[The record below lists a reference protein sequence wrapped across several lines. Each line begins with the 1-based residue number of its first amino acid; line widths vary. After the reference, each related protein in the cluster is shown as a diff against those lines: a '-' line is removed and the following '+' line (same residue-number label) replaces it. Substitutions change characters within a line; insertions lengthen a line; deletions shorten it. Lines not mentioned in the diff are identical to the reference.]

1 MVTNKRSGLTIFGLA
16 FVLIASFGL
25 TSAQAQLS
33 QMPADKYINL
43 MNKVNAKRDLK
54 IDQIIAKLGLKN
66 GDILAD
72 IGSGSGTFTIPFAK
86 AVAPKGTVYAVDI
99 DPKMLNYVK
108 QRAEK
113 AGVTNVVTVLGSYTD
128 PKLPVKNV
136 DVAFFHR
143 SLHMIEKREAYLDN
157 TSDYLKPAGEI
168 VVIDKNPQD
177 NLNNWMWL
185 KKSDLDTWMAAIG
198 FYDVHHFGLFDDM
211 YFVVYQRPYGNS
223 VLVKRMHEEMKKE
236 SQ

>member
-1 MVTNKRSGLTIFGLA
+1 MLTNKCGKLTILGLA

-25 TSAQAQLS
+25 TSAQAQL
-33 QMPADKYINL
+33 QQLPAQKYINL

-54 IDQIIAKLGLKN
+54 INQIIAKLGLKN

-99 DPKMLNYVK
+99 DPKMLDYVK

-128 PKLPVKNV
+128 PKLPVKDV
-136 DVAFFHR
+136 DIAYFHR

-157 TSDYLKPAGEI
+157 TINYLKPTGRI

-177 NLNNWMWL
+177 NPQNWMWL
-185 KKSDLDTWMAAIG
+185 RKSDLDSWMAAEG
-198 FYDVHHFGLFDDM
+198 FYDIHHFGLFDDM
-211 YFVVYQRPYGNS
+211 YFVVYQRPYSGS
-223 VLVKRMHEEMKKE
+223 VLTKRMMEQMKKE